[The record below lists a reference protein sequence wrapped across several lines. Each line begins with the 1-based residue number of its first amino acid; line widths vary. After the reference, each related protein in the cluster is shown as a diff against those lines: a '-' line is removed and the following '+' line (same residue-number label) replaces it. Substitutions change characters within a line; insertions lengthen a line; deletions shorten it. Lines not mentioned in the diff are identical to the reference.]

1 MAIKNKPRGRKPVI
15 DLTGPGGNAF
25 AIMAAARNLC
35 RDLNRQGVEKDWP
48 SILERMKSSD
58 YENLIKVFDEEFG
71 DYVDLER

>member
-1 MAIKNKPRGRKPVI
+1 
-15 DLTGPGGNAF
+15 
-25 AIMAAARNLC
+25 MAAARNLC